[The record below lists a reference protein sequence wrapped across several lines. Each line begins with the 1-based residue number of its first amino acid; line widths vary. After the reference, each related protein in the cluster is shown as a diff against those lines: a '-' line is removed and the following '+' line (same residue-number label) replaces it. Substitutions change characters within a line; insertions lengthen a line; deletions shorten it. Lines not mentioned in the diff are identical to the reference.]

1 MKEKFGIVGDKVRKG
16 REYHLG
22 DREVADGAVVVA
34 FVKRFQDSVG
44 EGVVRHGDAVK
55 RTDDVF
61 NGLPVMV
68 VEGFGAGHAAEGHE
82 QHPRDQLSQTRS
94 HFSGGKSIKSLD
106 NFSARVKLFILF
118 LKVMR

>member
-1 MKEKFGIVGDKVRKG
+1 MKEKFWIVVKRVRKG
-16 REYHLG
+16 REYNLG

-68 VEGFGAGHAAEGHE
+68 VEGFGAGHAAEGHK
-82 QHPRDQLSQTRS
+82 QHPRNNLPQTRS
-94 HFSGGKSIKSLD
+94 HFR
-106 NFSARVKLFILF
+106 AA
-118 LKVMR
+118 KV